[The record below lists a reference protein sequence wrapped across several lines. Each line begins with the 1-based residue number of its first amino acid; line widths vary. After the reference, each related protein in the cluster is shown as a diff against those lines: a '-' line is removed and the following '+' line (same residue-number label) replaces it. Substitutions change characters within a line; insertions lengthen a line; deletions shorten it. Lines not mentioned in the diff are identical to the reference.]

1 MQILTEP
8 WKEWSVP
15 GIPNLVPQRHGGGIP
30 NWEFSKIFK
39 ETKRQARLKISEKL
53 FIYTH
58 KKSTRCDKNVRN
70 NDVTR

>member
-1 MQILTEP
+1 M
-8 WKEWSVP
+8 P

-30 NWEFSKIFK
+30 NWESSKIFK
-39 ETKRQARLKISEKL
+39 QKKRGAELKLSEKL

-58 KKSTRCDKNVRN
+58 KKSTRDDKNVRN